1 MGCCAARDYEKDPG
15 NKNIKRIRH
24 QGNIRHENREQF
36 SKNTS
41 QFQAKD
47 ELNIQKNTKIQKSNL
62 MNQEN
67 FFF

>member
-15 NKNIKRIRH
+15 NKNIKRIRP

-47 ELNIQKNTKIQKSNL
+47 ELNIQKNT
-62 MNQEN
+62 
-67 FFF
+67 